1 MEIGSAYGRLW
12 SIQQL
17 CPFADAGLNALGLL
31 GAAGAV
37 DSRPILSDGDFYI
50 RLPLCLLTFFYP
62 TRTALLLAH
71 VVNLVAFC
79 AWTPFVWDHQY
90 WGAATEATF
99 VLLSMRS
106 ESDFVGAARAQTAS
120 LYLVAAFWKLTTS
133 FLDYRTSCATVLV
146 AEALVTL
153 PKLLQAVASS
163 AAETIFVAAPALTL
177 VMEFAV
183 GPLLVMS
190 PRLGVLLG
198 LSFHLVVATLPL
210 NYACGFSVNCI
221 VRYGVF
227 MPHHVAAALRE
238 AASLRTWTAVHAA
251 AIGIAVIGCRHL
263 HGGIDTHF
271 VACVWLAVVYVRS
284 MRMTL
289 GRERQGGGDAGSI
302 WQQAWDMIDN
312 AWVFCSRHIIVVSK
326 DAMLSQDQRRRLKEI
341 EAEEK
346 AALQQ
351 VKAGFRARR
360 VAMGA
365 SAPTWLVAAVTGL
378 TLLWGVAPA
387 VLGLQ
392 NMSALTMYGNVKH
405 WGGSNHLLVPTG
417 LLHRADGAA
426 GGLGS
431 RLSLALGNDT
441 LVRVESTDS
450 RLLAS
455 LSPADSTDQ
464 LPPRARR
471 LMRAAGASGRYFGAY
486 YSRMYHGEGRG
497 VWPIGGNNE
506 SPAPYALTAY
516 ELSRLLAMAREHG
529 EPFSVRLTLLPF
541 RASAPSSPAQWR
553 DFDGRQVIFSEEPG
567 ANRRSCATVDGS
579 PCNAAEQ
586 TLADAPAPP
595 RWLRR
600 LLMQYPVP
608 LLPDSEGEIHCS
620 A

>member
-1 MEIGSAYGRLW
+1 
-12 SIQQL
+12 
-17 CPFADAGLNALGLL
+17 
-31 GAAGAV
+31 
-37 DSRPILSDGDFYI
+37 
-50 RLPLCLLTFFYP
+50 
-62 TRTALLLAH
+62 
-71 VVNLVAFC
+71 
-79 AWTPFVWDHQY
+79 
-90 WGAATEATF
+90 
-99 VLLSMRS
+99 
-106 ESDFVGAARAQTAS
+106 
-120 LYLVAAFWKLTTS
+120 
-133 FLDYRTSCATVLV
+133 
-146 AEALVTL
+146 
-153 PKLLQAVASS
+153 
-163 AAETIFVAAPALTL
+163 
-177 VMEFAV
+177 
-183 GPLLVMS
+183 
-190 PRLGVLLG
+190 
-198 LSFHLVVATLPL
+198 
-210 NYACGFSVNCI
+210 
-221 VRYGVF
+221 
-227 MPHHVAAALRE
+227 
-238 AASLRTWTAVHAA
+238 
-251 AIGIAVIGCRHL
+251 
-263 HGGIDTHF
+263 
-271 VACVWLAVVYVRS
+271 VWLAVVYVRS
-284 MRMTL
+284 MLMTL
-289 GRERQGGGDAGSI
+289 GRERQGGGDAGST
-302 WQQAWDMIDN
+302 WQQAWDMIDS

-351 VKAGFRARR
+351 ETALPSTLLPPTGPTPHTPPPASRQVKAGFSARR